1 MPKYKVVVECH
12 GPSGTDVHCYTT
24 EGKTDREAVDKTVK
38 KCAACYPEYDEITP
52 TRLEYVGK

>member
-1 MPKYKVVVECH
+1 MPKYKVVVECR

-24 EGKTDREAVDKTVK
+24 EGRNDREAVDKAVD